1 MLLLSRSDPSE
12 LFRPDRSDG
21 VDRSESK
28 LALGG
33 FASSTFASNTKRF
46 KPKPC
51 DGNPAPGD
59 YNAPGGMASKALKL
73 AERAGDAEPMVQWN
87 RMQTAPSIPSKH
99 QSYGFR
105 KSADRGIVPLKSRDG
120 AKSRVDEAPTQK
132 KYKGVDWSKNKTAR
146 FPPKKSD
153 KNPGPT
159 AYDTSEPIEKPRR
172 QSPPRQSGLSYNELQ
187 EKKKLEEAGAVPGP
201 GVYIARIDISRLLS
215 GQYGVPDK
223 SVFDVASMQK
233 AGDGFGVTAN
243 RFVYKCETGDVGPGQ
258 YGDPSKTGAFK
269 LKSAHP
275 LATHITPFGTTS
287 SRCCADV
294 YCVC

>member
-1 MLLLSRSDPSE
+1 MGERSRHGEQQHLHSRVARWIRALPMEAIRSERKMDFTKVGETFDNPDIGPGSDDLTVSRNIKPAASAFSSSE
-12 LFRPDRSDG
+12 PRHCDAGTAKFITPGPGSY
-21 VDRSESK
+21 VRSESK

-132 KYKGVDWSKNKTAR
+132 KYKGVDWSKNKT
-146 FPPKKSD
+146 
-153 KNPGPT
+153 
-159 AYDTSEPIEKPRR
+159 
-172 QSPPRQSGLSYNELQ
+172 
-187 EKKKLEEAGAVPGP
+187 
-201 GVYIARIDISRLLS
+201 
-215 GQYGVPDK
+215 
-223 SVFDVASMQK
+223 
-233 AGDGFGVTAN
+233 
-243 RFVYKCETGDVGPGQ
+243 
-258 YGDPSKTGAFK
+258 
-269 LKSAHP
+269 
-275 LATHITPFGTTS
+275 
-287 SRCCADV
+287 
-294 YCVC
+294 